1 MKRFGK
7 VIRLKP
13 ECLEAYKAYHTNLW
27 PEVRERLHEH
37 NIHNYSIYYYE
48 GYLFSYFEYT
58 GEDVRKDMALATARA
73 APHPRVKEWHRIM
86 SEMQEPLESN
96 APGQWSDME
105 EVFHLD

>member
-7 VIRLKP
+7 VIKLKP
-13 ECLEAYKAYHTNLW
+13 ECLEKYKEYHANLW
-27 PEVRERLHEH
+27 PEVRERIHAH
-37 NIHNYSIYYYE
+37 NIHNYSIYYHE
-48 GYLFSYFEYT
+48 GYLFSYYEYT
-58 GEDVRKDMALATARA
+58 GDDIKKDFTRA
-73 APHPRVKEWHRIM
+73 KGEREVSEWQRIM